1 MIKGKSEMD
10 LEEALFKKINFLIH
24 VVHQKVLSFLPWVQI
39 VYSGQSLP
47 FFANGVFGHTHCF
60 FFLHTKPHCT
70 ISYKRVQVQHNYH
83 CQKVQRNY
91 QKQSTRISG
100 NKIPITLG
108 HGFYYNKIKMIIFM
122 IMYGSDWSV
131 ISIRWWAIRSSF

>member
-1 MIKGKSEMD
+1 MD

-60 FFLHTKPHCT
+60 F
-70 ISYKRVQVQHNYH
+70 SYIPNPIVPSASLQASSS
-83 CQKVQRNY
+83 
-91 QKQSTRISG
+91 STQLPLS
-100 NKIPITLG
+100 KSPTQLPE
-108 HGFYYNKIKMIIFM
+108 
-122 IMYGSDWSV
+122 
-131 ISIRWWAIRSSF
+131 AIN